1 MIVQRDAFD
10 ARRNAVADQ
19 RRDLARRSDKMLV
32 AIDDLHRLESHKRE
46 EVISTPPFHRL
57 AEAITRKSREIF
69 HMAYRQESVGDA
81 TPTSDESIRDID
93 EGRRA

>member
-1 MIVQRDAFD
+1 M
-10 ARRNAVADQ
+10 ADQ
-19 RRDLARRSDKMLV
+19 RRDLGRRSDKMLE
-32 AIDDLHRLESHKRE
+32 AIDDLHGLESQKRD

-57 AEAITRKSREIF
+57 AEEITRKSREIF

-93 EGRRA
+93 EDRGA